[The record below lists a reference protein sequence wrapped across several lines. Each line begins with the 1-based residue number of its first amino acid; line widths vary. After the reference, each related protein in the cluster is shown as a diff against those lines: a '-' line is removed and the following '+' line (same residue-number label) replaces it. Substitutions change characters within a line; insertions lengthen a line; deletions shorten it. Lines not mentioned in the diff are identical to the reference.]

1 MYIYSS
7 QDISAKIKIMSSRCC
22 VHVKEAV
29 VIGPCKPTPNHI
41 LQLSALDSQL
51 FVRFTFEYL
60 LVYKPRCGSFDKAT
74 VTDNVKSALGR
85 ALVPYYPLAGRV
97 RARPDGSGLE
107 VVCRGQGAVFISAV
121 SDSTAASDFDGA
133 PCRRAMW
140 RKFLSFHVADVL
152 KGGPPLVVQLTWLS
166 DGGATLAVGFNH
178 CLCDGVGSGEFLNSF
193 ADLAIGKQGLVGLDP
208 KPISG
213 RHLLDPISSF
223 CVSRDD
229 NSLSH
234 PEFRSVPDVS
244 GFASRF
250 VRERLMPTS
259 VIFEQNELDGLKKLT
274 RVATFT
280 SFEIL
285 AAHVWRSW
293 ARGLNLPSDQIVKLV
308 FSVNIRQRVNSRLPS
323 GYYGN
328 AFVLG
333 CAEARAGELAGK
345 GLRHAAELVKG
356 AKERVGDEYVREV
369 VELVSWNRAS
379 VDSVGVLIMTQWSR
393 LGLESVDFGIGRPVQ
408 VGPVCC
414 DKYCVVLPVCGVAGA
429 FKVNLAVPST
439 AVDQYL
445 HYLRNAAA

>member
-1 MYIYSS
+1 MPRSS
-7 QDISAKIKIMSSRCC
+7 
-22 VHVKEAV
+22 VYVKEAV
-29 VIGPCKPTPNHI
+29 VITPCKPTPNHI

-60 LVYKPRCGSFDKAT
+60 LVYKPRLLGASFDKAT

-97 RARPDGSGLE
+97 RTRPDGSGLE

-121 SDSTAASDFDGA
+121 SDSTAASDFEGA

-178 CLCDGVGSGEFLNSF
+178 CLCDGIGSGEFLNSF
-193 ADLAIGKQGLVGLDP
+193 ADLAIGKHGLVELDP

-213 RHLLDPISSF
+213 RHLLDPISF
-223 CVSRDD
+223 CVSRD

-234 PEFRSVPDVS
+234 PEFRSVPDLS

-259 VIFEQNELDGLKKLT
+259 VIFDQNELDGLKKLT
-274 RVATFT
+274 RVTTFT

-285 AAHVWRSW
+285 SAHVWRSW
-293 ARGLNLPSDQIVKLV
+293 ARGLNLSSDQIVKLV

-333 CAEARAGELAGK
+333 CAEARAGDLAGK
-345 GLRHAAELVKG
+345 GLRHAAELVKS

-414 DKYCVVLPVCGVAGA
+414 DKYCVVLPVCGVADA

-445 HYLRNAAA
+445 YYLRNAAA